1 MYSGVSGLQANGNA
15 MSVIGNNLSNSNTTG
30 FKAGRALFSD
40 LLPSEVS
47 SASGGS
53 QVGKGVNLATVDQ
66 VFSQGTFK
74 STESNTD
81 LAIEGKGMFV
91 VGDPQSASQYYTR
104 AGAFRFDDQGYL
116 VNPQGYRVQGYD
128 IDNSGNAVGTMS
140 DIQAPVGGSIP
151 AQATGQAD
159 FSTNLSAE
167 ATEISSGFDLSDPNG
182 SSNFATSIKV
192 YDSLGESH
200 LMTSYFTLT
209 DAADNQW
216 EYNMTV
222 PQSEVTQ
229 TASDPNTNSQLHKV
243 ASGTVEFD
251 GDGKLTSFPD
261 PPSPNPSLGSG
272 SINNNVA
279 EITTETLDWNNG
291 ATQGNTLNVNL
302 DLTQYFGQSELVYKE
317 QDGYASG
324 SLADL
329 TVDSEGFVNGTYSNG
344 QTEKIAQLGLADFAN
359 ENGLKSVGKNMF
371 RATDASGL
379 PALGTPGAGVGD
391 IRSNTLEQSNVDIA
405 EQFTDMI
412 TTQRAY
418 QANARSITTTDEMLN
433 EVVNLK
439 R

>member
-116 VNPQGYRVQGYD
+116 VNPQGYRAQGYD
-128 IDNSGNAVGTMS
+128 IDDSGNAVGTMS

-151 AQATGQAD
+151 ARATGQAD

-167 ATEISSGFDLSDPNG
+167 ATEISSGFDLNDPNG

-200 LMTSYFTLT
+200 LMTSYFTLN
-209 DAADNQW
+209 DAANNQW
-216 EYNMTV
+216 EYNLTV
-222 PQSEVTQ
+222 PDSEVTD
-229 TASDPNTNSQLHKV
+229 SGTNGLYTV
-243 ASGTVEFD
+243 ASGTVSFN
-251 GDGKLTSFPD
+251 GDGALNAIT
-261 PPSPNPSLGSG
+261 PSSGGG
-272 SINNNVA
+272 SITDNVA
-279 EITTETLDWNNG
+279 ELTTTALNWNNG
-291 ATQGNTLNVNL
+291 STQGNTLDANL

-329 TVDSEGFVNGTYSNG
+329 TVDSEGYVNGTYSNG
-344 QTEKIAQLGLADFAN
+344 QTERIAQLGLADFAN

-379 PALGTPGAGVGD
+379 PALGTPGAGVGE